1 MLFARWRDRLG
12 LGPCVTIALSVEDD
26 LVGAVT
32 EPVDGGGAQDAV
44 RKRIGP
50 FGDVEVRGH
59 ERAFALV
66 ALGDDLVEVLVL
78 GPLRGLSPKSS
89 MIKRSIDVNRARSRS

>member
-1 MLFARWRDRLG
+1 VLFDSWNGRLG
-12 LGPCVTIALSVEDD
+12 LRPCVTIALSVEDD

-50 FGDVEVRGH
+50 FRDVEV
-59 ERAFALV
+59 
-66 ALGDDLVEVLVL
+66 
-78 GPLRGLSPKSS
+78 
-89 MIKRSIDVNRARSRS
+89 